1 MLDLNLWLMIFVA
14 ALFLGLVYILNK
26 ILYKP
31 LMMFMD
37 KREKSIRDDMA
48 SSTKNSDDIDDLLNQ
63 ANEKISI
70 AKSEAAVIKEDA
82 TNKAKNDALKKL
94 EQSTAKIEGEYTS
107 FLQQLSKDKISLK
120 KSVSANVASYQ
131 NDIKIKIKNI

>member
-1 MLDLNLWLMIFVA
+1 MLDLNLWLIIFVA

-26 ILYKP
+26 ILYIP
-31 LMMFMD
+31 LMMFID
-37 KREKSIRDDMA
+37 KREKSIRDDIA

-70 AKSEAAVIKEDA
+70 AKSEATAIKEDA

-120 KSVSANVASYQ
+120 KSVSANVATYQ